1 MAADCSVLA
10 VLMNYMIFLVDRQLE
25 LTSCNC
31 DHASLI
37 EWAKHRRGIKCWNG
51 QQYIYVVDMD
61 CTTGSAHH
69 IEHSNH

>member
-1 MAADCSVLA
+1 MFDKLHHFAG
-10 VLMNYMIFLVDRQLE
+10 NRQLE

-31 DHASLI
+31 DYASLI

-61 CTTGSAHH
+61 CTTGDMHH
-69 IEHSNH
+69 IELNFIVQLMHVRI